1 MTPRTLIHTALLMA
15 VIAGVGVVAMDRAS
29 AAEPQIPGVSLV
41 GTDATTLPVTL
52 RIGKSLVYD
61 FPRDIKDVLVADPK
75 TANVVIR
82 SSRRAYIIGNLT
94 GETNIVFFDA
104 GGMQMA
110 RFEIKVIDKIKI
122 PVQRD
127 VSIVQKAILDLL
139 CPRRNVQCDDVV
151 KVASI
156 GDGIIL
162 TGTVANQLD
171 AQLAHDIASHFVDPC
186 AALGDNGSGSGSSSS
201 SSSGCAA
208 SGPSGGGGV
217 SAALNGAGASKIV
230 NAIVVRGRDQVM
242 LKVTVAE
249 VSRNVIKQ
257 FGIDLSGSFGYGSS
271 VINFNTTNPF
281 PLNGSPASELTS
293 AFHNNSVTANVRA
306 MEQTGVI
313 RILAE
318 PNLTA
323 ISGETAQFLAGGK
336 FPYPTPPQQAG
347 GAPGF
352 EFQNFGVNL
361 MFTPVVLSE
370 GRISLKVK
378 TEVSEL
384 SPETSVTVSGTT
396 VPGLKVRSANTTV
409 EIPSGGSLAMAGMIQ
424 QETKHTISG
433 IPGVAQL
440 PILGTLFRS
449 RDYLNNQT
457 ELMILVTPYIVR
469 AVAQKQLSRPDDG
482 FADPADPSSVLLGK
496 LNRVYGLPASP
507 PKDAYHGNIGFILD

>member
-1 MTPRTLIHTALLMA
+1 MGNSTLIRTTLLIALIA
-15 VIAGVGVVAMDRAS
+15 AFGFAATGYAPAQDQRTPTVI
-29 AAEPQIPGVSLV
+29 QLVS
-41 GTDATTLPVTL
+41 GDATSRFISLGL
-52 RIGKSLVYD
+52 GKSVVIDL
-61 FPRDIKDVLVADPK
+61 PRDIKDVLVADPA
-75 TANVVIR
+75 TANAFVR
-82 SSRRAYIIGNLT
+82 SARRAYIIGVKV
-94 GETNIVFFDA
+94 GQTNIYFFDA
-104 GGMQMA
+104 DGKQIAGFDIAVKRDLNGMRAALKQM
-110 RFEIKVIDKIKI
+110 I
-122 PVQRD
+122 PDADIRIEGVGQD
-127 VSIVQKAILDLL
+127 GIMLSGSAASPLESQQAYDL
-139 CPRRNVQCDDVV
+139 
-151 KVASI
+151 ASRLV
-156 GDGIIL
+156 GDGAK
-162 TGTVANQLD
+162 V
-171 AQLAHDIASHFVDPC
+171 V
-186 AALGDNGSGSGSSSS
+186 NG
-201 SSSGCAA
+201 
-208 SGPSGGGGV
+208 
-217 SAALNGAGASKIV
+217 IT
-230 NAIVVRGRDQVM
+230 VRGRDQVM

-257 FGIDLSGSFGYGSS
+257 FGVDLSGSFGYGSS

-281 PLNGSPASELTS
+281 PLNGSPASELTA
-293 AFHNNSVTANVRA
+293 AFHNNSVIANIRA
-306 MEQTGVI
+306 MEQTGAI
-313 RILAE
+313 HILAE

-482 FADPADPSSVLLGK
+482 FADPNDPQSDLLGR
-496 LNRVYGLPASP
+496 LNRIYGAAGKTELPHE
-507 PKDAYHGNIGFILD
+507 YHGKYGFILD

>member
-1 MTPRTLIHTALLMA
+1 MAITTSIRVAALVAL
-15 VIAGVGVVAMDRAS
+15 VLGAGFAPSAPLS
-29 AAEPQIPGVSLV
+29 AADRPTPVIQVAASEATSRFIPLG
-41 GTDATTLPVTL
+41 
-52 RIGKSLVYD
+52 IGKSVAIDL
-61 FPRDIKDVLVADPK
+61 PADIKDVLVADPK
-75 TANVVIR
+75 IANAVVR
-82 SSRRAYIIGNLT
+82 SSRRVYMIGVAI
-94 GETNIVFFDA
+94 GQTNIFFFDA
-104 GGMQMA
+104 NGKQIAGFDIAVTRDLNGVRAALKQMIPDADIRIEGVGDSIMLSGSAASPVKAQQAFDLAA
-110 RFEIKVIDKIKI
+110 RLVGDKEKVIN
-122 PVQRD
+122 
-127 VSIVQKAILDLL
+127 SIV
-139 CPRRNVQCDDVV
+139 
-151 KVASI
+151 
-156 GDGIIL
+156 
-162 TGTVANQLD
+162 
-171 AQLAHDIASHFVDPC
+171 
-186 AALGDNGSGSGSSSS
+186 
-201 SSSGCAA
+201 
-208 SGPSGGGGV
+208 
-217 SAALNGAGASKIV
+217 V
-230 NAIVVRGRDQVM
+230 NGRDQVM

-257 FGIDLSGSFGYGSS
+257 FGVDLSGSFGYGSS

-281 PLNGSPASELTS
+281 PLNGSPASKLTA
-293 AFHNNSVTANVRA
+293 AFRNNSVTATIRA
-306 MEQTGVI
+306 MEQAGVI
-313 RILAE
+313 HILAE

-469 AVAQKQLSRPDDG
+469 AVAQKQLSRPGDG
-482 FADPADPSSVLLGK
+482 FADPNDPQSDLMGR
-496 LNRVYGLPASP
+496 LNRIYGAAGKTELPHE
-507 PKDAYHGNIGFILD
+507 YHGKYGFILD

>member
-1 MTPRTLIHTALLMA
+1 MAIRTSIRAAALVALIVGAGLAPMGAAQAADPPRVP
-15 VIAGVGVVAMDRAS
+15 VIKVAAS
-29 AAEPQIPGVSLV
+29 EATSHFLSL
-41 GTDATTLPVTL
+41 G
-52 RIGKSLVYD
+52 IGKAVVVDL
-61 FPRDIKDVLVADPK
+61 PRDIKDVLVADPT
-75 TANVVIR
+75 TANAVIR
-82 SSRRAYIIGNLT
+82 TSRRAYLIGMKA
-94 GETNIVFFDA
+94 GRTNILFFDA
-104 GGMQMA
+104 EGQQIGGYDIA
-110 RFEIKVIDKIKI
+110 VTRE
-122 PVQRD
+122 
-127 VSIVQKAILDLL
+127 VSNIRALL
-139 CPRRNVQCDDVV
+139 KRMLPDADITIEELGQSLVL
-151 KVASI
+151 S
-156 GDGIIL
+156 
-162 TGTVANQLD
+162 GTVATPVES
-171 AQLAHDIASHFVDPC
+171 QLAYDIAVRLVGTAPGITNTSNTISTSNTV
-186 AALGDNGSGSGSSSS
+186 
-201 SSSGCAA
+201 
-208 SGPSGGGGV
+208 
-217 SAALNGAGASKIV
+217 AGANGTSSTVGQTTGSAGDSNVV
-230 NAIVVRGRDQVM
+230 NALTIRGRDQVM

-257 FGIDLSGSFGYGSS
+257 FGIDLSGSFAYGSS
-271 VINFNTTNPF
+271 AINFNTTNAF
-281 PLNGSPASELTS
+281 PLNGSPASNFTG